1 MLYDLNLEKFFSSY
15 DEGEKIYKNYIQTDL
30 KMVLIPGVAI
40 FVTAAVFNLFGEK
53 LRDRVR

>member
-1 MLYDLNLEKFFSSY
+1 MEEPQAEWGAMINL
-15 DEGEKIYKNYIQTDL
+15 GRNYIQTDL